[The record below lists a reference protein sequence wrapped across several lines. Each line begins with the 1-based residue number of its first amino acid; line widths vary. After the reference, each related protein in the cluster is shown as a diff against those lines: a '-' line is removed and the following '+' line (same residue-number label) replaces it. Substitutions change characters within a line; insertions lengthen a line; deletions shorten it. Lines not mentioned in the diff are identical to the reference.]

1 MYQPGTTRYQVPGTR
16 CLVPDTWYLVPG
28 APVITNNPRPP
39 LYQVSASPSSAGL
52 NGHVRHT
59 ETMVLLLFII
69 PPKSL
74 SPSPSPSPSP
84 SEWNDDNWG
93 SLQWIWSPPAPN
105 PPPLPANQQ
114 WPSNPKVDIN
124 LILITNKTIYL
135 KKKKKMII
143 SAWVELCHWL
153 QHLHLHQHPPI
164 IKSTMENTRHRY
176 HHHHLF

>member
-69 PPKSL
+69 PPKS
-74 SPSPSPSPSP
+74 PSP

-124 LILITNKTIYL
+124 LNHKQDDIF
-135 KKKKKMII
+135 KKRKKRWFQPGSS
-143 SAWVELCHWL
+143 SATG
-153 QHLHLHQHPPI
+153 P
-164 IKSTMENTRHRY
+164 STSTSTSTRRS
-176 HHHHLF
+176 